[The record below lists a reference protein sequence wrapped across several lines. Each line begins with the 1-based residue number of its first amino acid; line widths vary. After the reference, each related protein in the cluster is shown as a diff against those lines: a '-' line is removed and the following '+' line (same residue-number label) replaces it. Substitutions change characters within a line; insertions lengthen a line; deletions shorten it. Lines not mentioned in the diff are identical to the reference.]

1 MLLRRFPPLPP
12 SRPKFS
18 ALFRWFCCFRADAA
32 TTRAR
37 SGVVRRPGMDGCSVS
52 RSHRRKTGG
61 MHRDG
66 RWRAAWPLQQR
77 GREETG
83 STQPPN
89 PAPASSSAALRDDNV
104 PPSSRPP
111 SRPLYPSL
119 PVILL
124 SFSFRCVE
132 FKFKLPSIVPTAECS
147 LSRQGELTH
156 PTIEQRFKTTK

>member
-1 MLLRRFPPLPP
+1 MKPVGLLLRRFPPLPP
-12 SRPKFS
+12 PGAGFS
-18 ALFRWFCCFRADAA
+18 ALFRWICCLRADAA
-32 TTRAR
+32 TTSAR
-37 SGVVRRPGMDGCSVS
+37 SGPVRRPGIDGCSGS

-83 STQPPN
+83 STQPPY

-124 SFSFRCVE
+124 SFCSRCVE
-132 FKFKLPSIVPTAECS
+132 FKFSYPL
-147 LSRQGELTH
+147 LSRLQNAV
-156 PTIEQRFKTTK
+156 